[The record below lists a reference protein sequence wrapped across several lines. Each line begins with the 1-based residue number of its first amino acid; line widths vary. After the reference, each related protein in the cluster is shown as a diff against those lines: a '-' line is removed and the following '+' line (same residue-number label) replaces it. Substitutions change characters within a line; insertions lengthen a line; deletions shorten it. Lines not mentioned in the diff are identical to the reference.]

1 MTGVQTCA
9 LPILPLAS
17 LAAILIVVGFRM
29 IDRHSFAFLK
39 SRDTVLDFVV
49 IFTVALIA
57 LSVSLIAATGVGLLL
72 AILLFLRKQIGTHL
86 IRRTTF
92 GNQVF
97 SRCERLESERQ
108 LLEQNGHQTVILELQ
123 GSLFFGTAN
132 QLYQAVEPYFHGYRY
147 VILDLR
153 RVQSVDMTAGHTLE
167 QIRDTLTENQSE
179 LILSDLPGEVPTGEN
194 LKRYFDHLGILRE
207 QQHIRV
213 FDELYDALEWIEEQ
227 WLLQSDLRPRPEQ
240 TYSLRNF
247 DVFKNHKDDTLD
259 DLQACM
265 EVRHLNPG
273 QHLFEAGSQSDE
285 IFFIMRGEVRIDI
298 PLADGHQHHIATH
311 HQGDFIGEL
320 GFLDGRPRSDSAT
333 AITEVELLVLSRSRL
348 DQLADH
354 HKRIGVTLMTEI
366 ARVLASRLRQSNDEL
381 RVLESS

>member
-1 MTGVQTCA
+1 
-9 LPILPLAS
+9 
-17 LAAILIVVGFRM
+17 
-29 IDRHSFAFLK
+29 
-39 SRDTVLDFVV
+39 
-49 IFTVALIA
+49 
-57 LSVSLIAATGVGLLL
+57 
-72 AILLFLRKQIGTHL
+72 
-86 IRRTTF
+86 
-92 GNQVF
+92 
-97 SRCERLESERQ
+97 
-108 LLEQNGHQTVILELQ
+108 
-123 GSLFFGTAN
+123 
-132 QLYQAVEPYFHGYRY
+132 
-147 VILDLR
+147 
-153 RVQSVDMTAGHTLE
+153 MTAGHTLE

-285 IFFIMRGEVRIDI
+285 IFFIMRGEVRLDI

-333 AITEVELLVLSRSRL
+333 AITEVDLLVLSRSRL

>member
-1 MTGVQTCA
+1 MEN
-9 LPILPLAS
+9 
-17 LAAILIVVGFRM
+17 
-29 IDRHSFAFLK
+29 
-39 SRDTVLDFVV
+39 SRPQLNLVELTQLRWLLGGLLGLLSAWTVFYMDVDAM
-49 IFTVALIA
+49 VALTI
-57 LSVSLIAATGVGLLL
+57 SLIAATGVGLLL

-97 SRCERLESERQ
+97 SRSERLESERQ
-108 LLEQNGHQTVILELQ
+108 LLEQKGHQTVILELQ

-132 QLYQAVEPYFHGYRY
+132 QLYQAVEPYLQGYRY
-147 VILDLR
+147 LILDLR
-153 RVQSVDMTAGHTLE
+153 RVQSVDMTAGHILE
-167 QIRDTLTENQSE
+167 QIRDTLHENQCE
-179 LILSDLPGEVPTGEN
+179 LILSDLPDSMPTGDN

-227 WLLQSDLRPRPEQ
+227 WLLQAGLWPRPEH

-247 DVFKNHKDDTLD
+247 DVFKNHKDDTLV

-265 EVRHLNPG
+265 EPRHLNAG
-273 QHLFEAGSQSDE
+273 QRLFEAGSQSDE
-285 IFFIMRGEVRIDI
+285 IFFIMQGEVRLDI
-298 PLADGHQHHIATH
+298 PLPDGHQHHIATH

-320 GFLDGRPRSDSAT
+320 GFLDHRQRIDSAT
-333 AITEVELLVLSRSRL
+333 AITDVDVLVLSRSRL

-354 HKRIGVTLMTEI
+354 HKRLGVTLMTEI

-381 RVLESS
+381 RVLESA